1 MLLGLKFCGG
11 CSPDYDRGEQVRRL
25 AQKLDGL
32 VELVSHE
39 DPRVERVMVVMGCKN
54 ACADIRSLQ
63 GRELLLIHEEAG
75 FDETIKTLFAIAK
88 GAS

>member
-32 VELVSHE
+32 VELVSHQ
-39 DPRVERVMVVMGCKN
+39 DPVAEHVLVVMGCKN

-63 GRELLLIHEEAG
+63 GRKLHLVHGEAE
-75 FDETIKTLFAIAK
+75 FNDVITTLFAIAK
-88 GAS
+88 GAN

>member
-39 DPRVERVMVVMGCKN
+39 DPRVERVLVVMGCKN
-54 ACADIRSLQ
+54 ACADIRPLQ
-63 GRELLLIHEEAG
+63 GHELLLVHGEAE
-75 FDETIKTLFAIAK
+75 FHDAITTLFAIAK

>member
-25 AQKLDGL
+25 AQALDGL
-32 VELVSHE
+32 VEMVSYE
-39 DPRVERVMVVMGCKN
+39 DPGAEHVLVVMGCKN
-54 ACADIRSLQ
+54 ACADIRSLS
-63 GRELLLIHEEAG
+63 GRKLLLVHGEAE
-75 FDETIKTLFAIAK
+75 FKEAVTTLLAIAK